1 MLAEAPAPVGTA
13 PLVVTFKVGRQ
24 SYALPLGVVLQ
35 VVRLPALTTVP
46 GAPPGLCGM
55 LNLRG
60 NFIPVLDAH
69 VILEEPPSVGL
80 ESQILVLS
88 NGIGE
93 RPVCSLMV
101 DAVEMV
107 RQFPPGSFAPLTNGN
122 DLVVGMLRER
132 DEAVVVLDA
141 EALAAH
147 AAHRGT

>member
-1 MLAEAPAPVGTA
+1 MIAEVQAPAGTA

-24 SYALPLGVVLQ
+24 IYALPLGVVLQ

-46 GAPPGLCGM
+46 GAAPGLCGM

-60 NFIPVLDAH
+60 VFLPVLDARI
-69 VILEEPPSVGL
+69 ILGEPASVGL
-80 ESQILVLS
+80 ENQIVILSSGTGDRPACGLLV
-88 NGIGE
+88 
-93 RPVCSLMV
+93 
-101 DAVEMV
+101 DTVEMV
-107 RQFPPGSFAPLTNGN
+107 RQFPLNSFAPLTNGS

-147 AAHRGT
+147 AARRIK